1 MDKEKTLAAIQQQ
14 VRQEPMARKL
24 GLRLEEV
31 GVGRARVRLE
41 TTADM
46 TNILGGVHGAAIF
59 ALMDEAFQVACNSHG
74 TVAVALNLSL
84 TYHQAPEVGDTLLAE
99 AREVHAGRRTA
110 TYGIEVKTAAGRL
123 IATCQALAYRKREHL
138 PFLDLSK
145 EL

>member
-1 MDKEKTLAAIQQQ
+1 MDRDKTLAAIRQQ

-24 GLRLEEV
+24 GLSLEQV
-31 GVGRARVRLE
+31 GVGQARVSLQ
-41 TTADM
+41 TTAEM
-46 TNILGGVHGAAIF
+46 TNILGGIHGAAIF

-84 TYHQAPEVGDTLLAE
+84 TYHQAPEVGDTLVAE

-110 TYGIEVKTAAGRL
+110 TYGIEVRTTGGRL

-138 PFLDLSK
+138 PFLETS
-145 EL
+145 